1 MLDTAAQAIVKVVL
15 PHDAGHAR
23 VGENVGIAGL
33 LSLVAG
39 ERPMLLGAA
48 CSHHEAML
56 EKIHNATTRLCHRI
70 PKAHDARCH
79 GQPFYNVLAHMFGM

>member
-23 VGENVGIAGL
+23 VGEDVSIARL

-48 CSHHEAML
+48 CSPRQCLQGPQRNHML
-56 EKIHNATTRLCHRI
+56 MSPSA
-70 PKAHDARCH
+70 
-79 GQPFYNVLAHMFGM
+79 